1 MLAEFVWHGCRT
13 LFNCNIIQYRLT
25 PWPKESNISFI
36 ISFRRTGYNWE
47 YKTSA
52 YIPSKEFFKGVFF
65 VFVVVVLVG
74 WGRLRGVIIGEDSKR
89 VGIDKTV

>member
-25 PWPKESNISFI
+25 HWPKESNISFI
-36 ISFRRTGYNWE
+36 IRFRRAEYNWE

-52 YIPSKEFFKGVFF
+52 CIPSKEFFEGVFF

-74 WGRLRGVIIGEDSKR
+74 WGRLRRVIIGEDFKK
-89 VGIDKTV
+89 GWY